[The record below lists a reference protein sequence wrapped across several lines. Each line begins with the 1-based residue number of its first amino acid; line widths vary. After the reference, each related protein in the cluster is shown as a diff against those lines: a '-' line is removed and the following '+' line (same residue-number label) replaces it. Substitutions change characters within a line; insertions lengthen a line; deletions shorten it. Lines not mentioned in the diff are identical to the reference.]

1 MYNYYYEINTSC
13 PIRLVSMWVL
23 HIFFCCSFRGYP
35 VAADFLE
42 AHASE
47 QERFEEIWLQEAE
60 KIRASAWGGHNAI
73 IAYSYQLD
81 KDPVD

>member
-1 MYNYYYEINTSC
+1 MKST
-13 PIRLVSMWVL
+13 L
-23 HIFFCCSFRGYP
+23 HGRSVWFPCGSFRFFFCCSFRGYP

-42 AHASE
+42 AHALE